1 MTENTLDLT
10 PEKLLP
16 HDHPM
21 ILIDA
26 VDSYGDDFAVAL
38 ITPGIGKPF
47 ADWQGNVPVWVGME
61 YMAQCI
67 AIYAGIQAQQKGL
80 PIKVGFLLGTRSY
93 DIETDQFDSGQTY
106 AIRVQKTFE
115 DSSLS
120 AFACSIHR
128 VLHHDDNNEQSEPCL
143 VKAVINTFQPDNID
157 EFMEGKTS

>member
-47 ADWQGNVPVWVGME
+47 ADGQGNVPVWIGME

-67 AIYAGIQAQQKGL
+67 AIYAGIQAQQQGL
-80 PIKVGFLLGTRSY
+80 PVKVGFLLGTRSY
-93 DIETDQFDSGQTY
+93 DIATEQFDSGQTY
-106 AIRVQKTFE
+106 AVRVQKIFE

-128 VLHHDDNNEQSEPCL
+128 HANHDGNNEQSEL
-143 VKAVINTFQPDNID
+143 ARAVINTFQPDNVD
-157 EFMEGKTS
+157 EFMEGKTL